1 MNYAQRK
8 LSYGELLT
16 ELLCF
21 IGNELA
27 NAAVYLLAVTLGT
40 SNKNATRI
48 VQAIEK
54 ERERKKTSN
63 NKANDDDGNSPRN
76 LIKTV

>member
-27 NAAVYLLAVTLGT
+27 DAAVYLLAVTLGT

-48 VQAIEK
+48 VQAIETTSD
-54 ERERKKTSN
+54 KKN
-63 NKANDDDGNSPRN
+63 NNEQQQNQRRRRQLAP
-76 LIKTV
+76 